1 MVYSGIKPSHQLSTL
16 WRGGTGAGNTYLMA
30 RDEMRLLSNISRLI
44 LLIAG
49 LLFSSTPWVQAS
61 ATQSSVQLTSS
72 TNEIDLWPLA
82 TMLIDK
88 TGNLTLAEVQQRQTQ
103 FTSVKSEP
111 YANLG
116 VRSGA
121 VWLRVLIKPTLDA
134 DKAWILSWGYTLL
147 GHADIHLLQDGK
159 EIQRARVGYEA
170 GDTRPAR
177 HLPTRLMVQPGATHE
192 LLLRVSSEGSLI
204 VPISLVRPNVFQAE
218 NLGAHTLQGIF
229 FGIGM
234 CLVIYAMTQT
244 IILRR
249 GLYAAY
255 TATVFFMTFFLLSLQ
270 GLGSEYLWGNWD
282 WMNKNASHL
291 SVFLTIG
298 AHLWFVHDTLDIRTI
313 APRLSILM
321 RVLRA
326 TALVLAAL
334 TFVDIL
340 TFTGSHLAATTL
352 GQISVLATIPAFWIV
367 AKQGKQVVWFVLA
380 GWLAYCIGALI
391 LTNTITGKMD
401 YNPWVWD
408 FFQICV
414 LVELLSWF
422 VVLGVD
428 ARDQYRAAIRLRSER
443 NTMQVLAETD
453 ALTGLPN
460 RRALLERLGR
470 SLTTAQAQT
479 PSAVFM
485 MDLDGFKAVNDTHG
499 HKAGDALLKAV
510 AERLTHTL
518 RGRDFVG
525 RLGGDEFVVVTESLA
540 HIDDAQRLAN
550 KLIEK
555 FYEPFNTSEGILS
568 VGLTIGFAIAPN
580 DGTNAGDLLHAAD
593 QALYAGKQAGK
604 GRAVRATLEQARIS
618 AMPHPVL

>member
-1 MVYSGIKPSHQLSTL
+1 
-16 WRGGTGAGNTYLMA
+16 
-30 RDEMRLLSNISRLI
+30 MRLLSYISGLV
-44 LLIAG
+44 LFIAV
-49 LLFSSTPWVQAS
+49 LLFSGTSWVQAS
-61 ATQSSVQLTSS
+61 ASQPSVQLTSS
-72 TNEIDLWPLA
+72 TNEIDLWPHA

-88 TGNLTLAEVQQRQTQ
+88 TGNLTLAQVQQRQPQ

-121 VWLRVLIKPTLDA
+121 VWLRVLIDPASDA
-134 DKAWILSWGYTLL
+134 DNTWILSWGYTLL
-147 GHADIHLLQDGK
+147 GHADIHLLQNGK
-159 EIQRARVGYEA
+159 EIQRAKVGYEA
-170 GDTRPAR
+170 GDSRPSR
-177 HLPTRLMVQPGATHE
+177 HLPTRLMLEPGTTHE
-192 LLLRVSSEGSLI
+192 LLLRISSEGSMI
-204 VPISLVRPNVFQAE
+204 VPISLVRPDVFQME
-218 NLGAHTLQGIF
+218 NTNAHMLQGIF
-229 FGIGM
+229 FGVGL
-234 CLVIYAMTQT
+234 CLVIYAMTHT

-270 GLGSEYLWGNWD
+270 GLGSEYVWGSWD

-298 AHLWFVHDTLDIRTI
+298 AHLWFVHDTLNIRVI
-313 APRLSILM
+313 APRLSIAM

-326 TALVLAAL
+326 AAFVLALL
-334 TFVDIL
+334 TFMDIL

-352 GQISVLATIPAFWIV
+352 GQVSALVTIPAFWLV
-367 AKQGKQVVWFVLA
+367 VKQGRKVVWWVLA
-380 GWLAYCIGALI
+380 GWLAYAVGALV

-401 YNPWVWD
+401 YHPWVWD
-408 FFQICV
+408 FFQVCV
-414 LVELLSWF
+414 LLELLSWF

-428 ARDQYRAAIRLRSER
+428 AREQYRAAIRLRSER

-460 RRALLERLGR
+460 RRALLERLRGA
-470 SLTTAQAQT
+470 LTNVRPLT

-499 HKAGDALLKAV
+499 HKAGDELLKAV
-510 AERLTHTL
+510 ATRLTNTL

-555 FYEPFNTSEGILS
+555 FKEPFDTSEGVLS
-568 VGLTIGFAIAPN
+568 VGLTIGFAIAPA
-580 DGTNAGDLLHAAD
+580 DGDKAEDLLHAAD

-604 GRAVRATLEQARIS
+604 GRAVRATLAQARIS
-618 AMPHPVL
+618 ALPHPVM

>member
-1 MVYSGIKPSHQLSTL
+1 MMMTHLTQRPNTAFAHASQP
-16 WRGGTGAGNTYLMA
+16 WRAQRFLICM
-30 RDEMRLLSNISRLI
+30 LLAF
-44 LLIAG
+44 AG
-49 LLFSSTPWVQAS
+49 LLLGTSAWAQSAPSSSPARPDS
-61 ATQSSVQLTSS
+61 ATQEL
-72 TNEIDLWPLA
+72 DLWPHA

-88 TGNLTLAEVQQRQTQ
+88 TGDLTLTEVQQRQAE
-103 FTSVKSEP
+103 FTSVKGEP
-111 YANLG
+111 YANFG

-121 VWLRVLIKPTLDA
+121 VWLRVLIEPTSDA
-134 DKAWILSWGYTLL
+134 NKAWILSWGYTLL

-159 EIQRARVGYEA
+159 EIQRAGVGYEA

-177 HLPTRLMVQPGATHE
+177 HLPTRLMLEPGATHE
-192 LLLRVSSEGSLI
+192 LLLRISSEGSLI
-204 VPISLVRPNVFQAE
+204 VPISLVRPDVFQAE

-270 GLGSEYLWGNWD
+270 GLGSEYIWGSWD

-313 APRLSILM
+313 APRLSIVM
-321 RVLRA
+321 RILRA
-326 TALVLAAL
+326 AAFVLALL
-334 TFVDIL
+334 TFLDLL

-352 GQISVLATIPAFWIV
+352 GQISAIATIPAFIV
-367 AKQGKQVVWFVLA
+367 MAKQKKQDKLVVWFVLA
-380 GWLAYCIGALI
+380 GWLAYTIGALA
-391 LTNTITGKMD
+391 LTNTITGNMD
-401 YNPWVWD
+401 YQPWVWD
-408 FFQICV
+408 FFQVCV
-414 LVELLSWF
+414 LIELLSWF

-428 ARDQYRAAIRLRSER
+428 AREQYRAAIRLRSER
-443 NTMQVLAETD
+443 NTMQALAETD

-470 SLTTAQAQT
+470 ALTTAQAQT

-485 MDLDGFKAVNDTHG
+485 MDLDGFKKVNDTFG
-499 HKAGDALLKAV
+499 HKAGDALLKEA
-510 AERLTHTL
+510 AKRLTHTL

-555 FYEPFNTSEGILS
+555 FKEPFDTSEGVMS
-568 VGLTIGFAIAPN
+568 VGLTIGFAIAPA
-580 DGTNAGDLLHAAD
+580 DGDKAEDLLHAAD

-604 GRAVRATLEQARIS
+604 GRAVRATPEQARIS
-618 AMPHPVL
+618 AIPHPVL